1 MTKLINI
8 FSFLFA
14 AFLLFSCE
22 PSRAEN
28 GDFLFGVN
36 PGETGGGGEGGG
48 TGGNTKRVKKQTIVD
63 DAGAVSFFEYN
74 YTGNK
79 LTSVHSE
86 DEGEISDYTL
96 VYTGETIT
104 KLIVV
109 QKDQGE
115 TTTSTLDLVYQNGK
129 LASSSGNME
138 TQGAEINKNVSSYSY
153 DTSGK
158 LKKISTSIQ
167 SDAMNPGT
175 YVELFSLV
183 SDFIFTGNNIST
195 WKFTLTP
202 APTPP
207 ITFPPIIV
215 TSNVSSYDTN
225 KNPLATLPEAFTIAG
240 AHFMT
245 STNSAFGLSAN
256 NYKSVN
262 VGGVSGVYSYTYDT
276 DGYPT
281 KATSDGATITYEYIN

>member
-1 MTKLINI
+1 MNKFINI
-8 FSFLFA
+8 FTFIFA

-22 PSRAEN
+22 PTRDAN
-28 GDFLFGVN
+28 GDYLSGIEN
-36 PGETGGGGEGGG
+36 PGETGGGGS
-48 TGGNTKRVKKQTIVD
+48 TGNTKRVKKQTIVD

-74 YTGNK
+74 YTGTK

-96 VYTGETIT
+96 KYTGEILTQ
-104 KLIVV
+104 LIVV
-109 QKDQGE
+109 QKDGSD
-115 TTTSTLDLVYQNGK
+115 TTKSTLNLTYQNGK
-129 LASSSGNME
+129 LISSSGNME
-138 TQGAEINKNVSSYSY
+138 TDGTELNKNVTSYTY
-153 DTSGK
+153 ETSGK
-158 LKKISTSIQ
+158 LKRISTSIQ
-167 SDAMNPGT
+167 SDGMNPGT
-175 YVELFSLV
+175 YVEIFSLV
-183 SDFIFTGNNIST
+183 SDFIFTSNNIST
-195 WKFTLTP
+195 WKFTLTT

-215 TSNVSSYDTN
+215 TSTVSSYDTN

-262 VGGVSGVYSYTYDT
+262 VGGVSGVYTYTYDADGYPIKAASTGATISYTY
-276 DGYPT
+276 
-281 KATSDGATITYEYIN
+281 IN